1 MNINEYLKAVL
12 KNETLK
18 EDSAEFKALIAEEK
32 KVRKLLET
40 HFADVKPA
48 VRTGGSRAKGTMI
61 KSNYD
66 LDITCYFD
74 RADDEAGDTLEDIFE
89 NVKTALES
97 EYLVTP
103 KTSSLRLESRDVQTK
118 GKYTHVDVVPG
129 RFIDE
134 DKETSDVFLHQ
145 TNGKDRLKTNLQT
158 HINLIRDSE
167 RQEVIRLLKLWK
179 IRNGLGLKTFV
190 LELMAVEVLTGT
202 DAISLEGSLR
212 AFWETIEDAEAQLTI
227 EDPANPEGN
236 DLSQFLAEHRQ
247 VLSVLASQALSNA
260 NGGNW
265 EAVFGAAEALNET
278 EKYAAVTSF
287 ARTNPSAPLPH
298 AE

>member
-1 MNINEYLKAVL
+1 MNTNEYLKAVL
-12 KNETLK
+12 ENETLK
-18 EDSAEFKALIAEEK
+18 EDSAEFKALVAEEGR
-32 KVRKLLET
+32 VRKLLEA
-40 HFADVKPA
+40 HFAGAKPVVK
-48 VRTGGSRAKGTMI
+48 TGGSHAKGTMI

-74 RADDEAGDTLEDIFE
+74 RADDDAGDSLEDIFE

-97 EYLVTP
+97 SYLVTP
-103 KTSSLRLESRDVQTK
+103 KTSSLRLESRDIQTK

-134 DKETSDVFLHQ
+134 DKQTDDVFLHQ

-158 HINLIRDSE
+158 HIDFIRDSG

-179 IRNGLGLKTFV
+179 MRNGLGLKTFA
-190 LELMAVEVLTGT
+190 LELMVVEVLSGT
-202 DAISLEGSLR
+202 RTTDLESALR
-212 AFWETIEDAEAQLTI
+212 TFWEAIEDAESQLTI

-236 DLSQFLAEHRQ
+236 DLSQFLEEHRH
-247 VLSVLASQALSNA
+247 VLSVLASQALANA
-260 NGGNW
+260 DGDNW
-265 EAVFGAAEALNET
+265 EAIFGTAGSMSEG
-278 EKYAAVTSF
+278 EKQAAVTSF